1 MVSDPSESYYLPTL
15 SCSRSHLLSVVYISL
30 LEWLQEAKSCLYLAL
45 VVVVLG
51 RHVWLMLCLVVV
63 VAVLR
68 KILTVVLL

>member
-1 MVSDPSESYYLPTL
+1 MVSDPLKSYYLPTL
-15 SCSRSHLLSVVYISL
+15 SCPKSHLLSVAYVL
-30 LEWLQEAKSCLYLAL
+30 LLKWLQEGESCLCLAL
-45 VVVVLG
+45 IVVVLG